1 VNVHL
6 NCSHMRHRQTVEA
19 ANSSPVEPMSKIM
32 VSRLQNLAAY
42 TLYAV
47 SDVGLNAVA
56 AVQNKIR
63 DGSIWHV
70 LLSVLCI
77 RTSGATRSSAVSEMP
92 RVLRVIEYF
101 AKSLSV
107 IGNGSL
113 GTVSYSHGPNLYH
126 FRYKARC
133 WSKIAIFIPQLHS
146 TPLGPRQ
153 NIATRFGTNKNAG
166 MLYGHST
173 LRKSLRTCL
182 LFMTQYADIIYTQ
195 PRFGRASRGKKTKD
209 RSAKL

>member
-1 VNVHL
+1 MNVHL

-77 RTSGATRSSAVSEMP
+77 RTSAWRNKKLSC
-92 RVLRVIEYF
+92 LRD
-101 AKSLSV
+101 A
-107 IGNGSL
+107 
-113 GTVSYSHGPNLYH
+113 
-126 FRYKARC
+126 A
-133 WSKIAIFIPQLHS
+133 
-146 TPLGPRQ
+146 
-153 NIATRFGTNKNAG
+153 
-166 MLYGHST
+166 
-173 LRKSLRTCL
+173 
-182 LFMTQYADIIYTQ
+182 
-195 PRFGRASRGKKTKD
+195 RASSHRIF
-209 RSAKL
+209 R

>member
-1 VNVHL
+1 
-6 NCSHMRHRQTVEA
+6 
-19 ANSSPVEPMSKIM
+19 M

-133 WSKIAIFIPQLHS
+133 
-146 TPLGPRQ
+146 
-153 NIATRFGTNKNAG
+153 
-166 MLYGHST
+166 
-173 LRKSLRTCL
+173 
-182 LFMTQYADIIYTQ
+182 
-195 PRFGRASRGKKTKD
+195 
-209 RSAKL
+209 